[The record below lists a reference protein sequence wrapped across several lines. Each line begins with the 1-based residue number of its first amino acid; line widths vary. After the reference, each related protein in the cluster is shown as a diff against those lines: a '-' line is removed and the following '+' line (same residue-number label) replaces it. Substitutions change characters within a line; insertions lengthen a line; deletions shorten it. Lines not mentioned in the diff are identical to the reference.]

1 MDRLLAYQN
10 AGRLPLPVVFMHHP
24 DGPTDL
30 LDQPMSTNMGL
41 SLADQTKQGVQYGPI
56 DAESEHLQR
65 QLRMALERIHH
76 KAGHSAPIGVTIHYG
91 AENAAAEQPKP
102 LDGMDPVSSAM
113 LLELAETVMPQKS
126 VMHGDRKYTPAMRQ
140 IKIQRWMAKR
150 TRRHLAAKTK
160 YTKMKDVAVSKRR
173 CVAGRFVKKSE
184 MERMLGVQAGMHAA
198 MQAMEQVKQNAI
210 SVPPETQQVVA
221 KVHEQQS
228 VVQHQSILAG
238 KKEMDAWNS
247 MALYY
252 SQSEP

>member
-1 MDRLLAYQN
+1 MKQYIPMDRLLAYQN
-10 AGRLPLPVVFMHHP
+10 AGRQPLPVVFMHHP

-30 LDQPMSTNMGL
+30 LDQPMNTNMGL

-65 QLRMALERIHH
+65 QLRMALEKIHQ

-91 AENAAAEQPKP
+91 AGHAAAQPKP
-102 LDGMDPVSSAM
+102 LDGMDPLSSAM

-126 VMHGDRKYTPAMRQ
+126 VMHGDRKLTPAQRK
-140 IKIQRWMAKR
+140 IAIQRFMDKR
-150 TRRHLAAKTK
+150 TRRNVAAKTK
-160 YTKMKDVAVSKRR
+160 YIKMKDVAVSKSR

-184 MERMLGVQAGMHAA
+184 LERMLGAQAGMDAA
-198 MQAMEQVKQNAI
+198 MQAMEQVKQDAI
-210 SVPPETQQVVA
+210 SAPPVVA
-221 KVHEQQS
+221 EQQ
-228 VVQHQSILAG
+228 QSILAG
-238 KKEMDAWNS
+238 KDEMDAWHS